1 MKFLR
6 RHKILSFLFVV
17 LLLVV
22 SVILYRMKGPYRS
35 YRIDLVKPA
44 PDGIAQPGMLE
55 VGVAK
60 RDITPDLSQYD
71 TWTDVDGDGA
81 FRPDKGD
88 TYEDRN
94 HNGTFD
100 LVWIAGFDEN
110 RPAQGVHDPL
120 WVRAIAFRNNGVTVA
135 MVTIDSIG
143 ILEEPYIR
151 IRKSLDPALKID
163 HVMFSCTH
171 THEGP
176 DTTGIWSYSLL
187 RPRFDA
193 AYMALVE
200 RACKQA
206 VEEAVRTAQPAVMHL
221 TSTRLEP
228 GAYSNDTRKPM
239 VYDETLCLARFV
251 KPDTDET
258 IATMMSWGNHP
269 ECLEGKNLLISSDFV
284 HYWREGVEQGLSD
297 PDGVPGLGGIC
308 LFFQG
313 MLGGLMTPMHMKVTA
328 RNGVD
333 TFETASFEK
342 AQALGEALAVRTVR
356 ALRDPDVMKID
367 NPFVAMAAKTVYVP
381 VSGTFRIPIMLG
393 LIHPGWHWGK
403 IRTEI
408 NAFRVGDLDV
418 LTLPGE
424 IYPEIA
430 DGGIESPAGADFG
443 ILPAET
449 PPLRSRM
456 RGKVNMVIG
465 LANDQLGYIIPRSQ
479 WDTKPPYAYDGKPQY
494 GEVNSG
500 GPAIA
505 PTLHRES
512 LLLLERLHHAAP
524 N

>member
-71 TWTDVDGDGA
+71 TWTDIDGDGA

-228 GAYSNDTRKPM
+228 GAYSNDTRKPL
-239 VYDETLCLARFV
+239 VYDETLCLARFI

-258 IATMMSWGNHP
+258 IATMMDRHLANLERVCNDPTVKASADLTDMDRKRLAGISYGP
-269 ECLEGKNLLISSDFV
+269 ERPEFTHKT
-284 HYWREGVEQGLSD
+284 
-297 PDGVPGLGGIC
+297 
-308 LFFQG
+308 
-313 MLGGLMTPMHMKVTA
+313 TP
-328 RNGVD
+328 
-333 TFETASFEK
+333 
-342 AQALGEALAVRTVR
+342 ALVAKR
-356 ALRDPDVMKID
+356 
-367 NPFVAMAAKTVYVP
+367 VAM
-381 VSGTFRIPIMLG
+381 
-393 LIHPGWHWGK
+393 HPD
-403 IRTEI
+403 RQ
-408 NAFRVGDLDV
+408 AVG
-418 LTLPGE
+418 
-424 IYPEIA
+424 
-430 DGGIESPAGADFG
+430 
-443 ILPAET
+443 
-449 PPLRSRM
+449 
-456 RGKVNMVIG
+456 
-465 LANDQLGYIIPRSQ
+465 
-479 WDTKPPYAYDGKPQY
+479 
-494 GEVNSG
+494 SG
-500 GPAIA
+500 GGHLTYQNLAD
-505 PTLHRES
+505 R
-512 LLLLERLHHAAP
+512 
-524 N
+524 